1 MNDNN
6 ENEDID
12 PADLLYQLLNE
23 DWQSEE
29 ARVRSSYINL
39 FEIMILEKIN
49 HTLNDCSKRFYANE
63 DSQRNA
69 QRIQIL
75 SKETFENRSSIKRNE
90 DQQFNINTI
99 QDYDYWFNSVFKQWE
114 FDRAKIEESNSF
126 EREKITGLISLHVT
140 SDLLKKAKNVEWKT
154 IKTNFNL
161 EKTAASFLSYR
172 TENDIFFEQRIELQ
186 ETDYLE
192 ACKLGLIE
200 ADTKMKAQISLLVYS
215 NFSTKIKEVQKREE
229 RRYFKTSEWYN
240 YKQNHKIID
249 LYGEIYVSTILEIF
263 KTNNLPEPIYYW
275 LEYDI
280 YKILFSSEYGNINE
294 YSQIQSPPI
303 LILKLIAASYFS
315 DRSLDEIKRDERLS
329 VTEQDYFEWCRLVLS
344 DIYVQKER
352 IEENRQD
359 QINQWY
365 YDNFP
370 DKPSSDRYSEYGGPP
385 DGYGGYL
392 TDDFID
398 DALGGEPDANSNIS

>member
-172 TENDIFFEQRIELQ
+172 TENDIFFEQRIEL
-186 ETDYLE
+186 
-192 ACKLGLIE
+192 
-200 ADTKMKAQISLLVYS
+200 
-215 NFSTKIKEVQKREE
+215 
-229 RRYFKTSEWYN
+229 
-240 YKQNHKIID
+240 
-249 LYGEIYVSTILEIF
+249 
-263 KTNNLPEPIYYW
+263 
-275 LEYDI
+275 
-280 YKILFSSEYGNINE
+280 
-294 YSQIQSPPI
+294 
-303 LILKLIAASYFS
+303 
-315 DRSLDEIKRDERLS
+315 
-329 VTEQDYFEWCRLVLS
+329 
-344 DIYVQKER
+344 
-352 IEENRQD
+352 
-359 QINQWY
+359 
-365 YDNFP
+365 
-370 DKPSSDRYSEYGGPP
+370 
-385 DGYGGYL
+385 
-392 TDDFID
+392 
-398 DALGGEPDANSNIS
+398 